1 MMNKWW
7 RLDNRIKRMTII
19 IIETIIVIVISKEK
33 SIVRLPQSH
42 FDENEWQYSLTMKVI
57 RYILERREV
66 EKKKCMRCWELNV
79 PTLNESYYLM
89 RWGIDWENEKKVMFE
104 Q

>member
-19 IIETIIVIVISKEK
+19 IIETIIIIVILKEK

-42 FDENEWQYSLTMKVI
+42 FDENEW
-57 RYILERREV
+57 
-66 EKKKCMRCWELNV
+66 
-79 PTLNESYYLM
+79 
-89 RWGIDWENEKKVMFE
+89 
-104 Q
+104 